1 MGELKWYVLRSIS
14 GQEKK
19 TKTYIENEL
28 SKEGLDKVV
37 PQVLI
42 PTEKVYEMRGGKKKV
57 REKNFFPG
65 YILINAD
72 LDYPEIEHIITT
84 VPGVLGF
91 LSHNKNT
98 KKPEALRPAEV
109 NRILG
114 KVDEVEEFEDSLVTP
129 FIVGEAV
136 KVMDGP
142 FNGFTG
148 TIEEVHEEKRKLNV
162 MVKIFGRNTPVELSF
177 MQVEKES

>member
-1 MGELKWYVLRSIS
+1 MAELKWYVLRSIS

-28 SKEGLDKVV
+28 SKEGLDDVV

-42 PTEKVYEMRGGKKKV
+42 PTEKVYEMRAGKKKM

-72 LDYPEIEHIITT
+72 LNHPEVEHVITN

-91 LSHNKNT
+91 LTHNRNT
-98 KKPEALRPAEV
+98 K
-109 NRILG
+109 
-114 KVDEVEEFEDSLVTP
+114 
-129 FIVGEAV
+129 
-136 KVMDGP
+136 
-142 FNGFTG
+142 
-148 TIEEVHEEKRKLNV
+148 
-162 MVKIFGRNTPVELSF
+162 
-177 MQVEKES
+177 